1 MSTRPDSTSLRG
13 WRSQAWGLVL
23 FVALLRGL
31 VPHAALAALLD
42 DGRPQLAYCA
52 PGKAV
57 PGAAA
62 EAMAAHAQCVCAPA
76 GESLSPVA
84 GAALAAS
91 PAAPEAPLALT
102 AVRPPQQT
110 SPIRRARGPPSQS

>member
-1 MSTRPDSTSLRG
+1 MNTRSEPTSLRG
-13 WRSQAWGLVL
+13 WRSQAWSLVL

-52 PGKAV
+52 PGKAL
-57 PGAAA
+57 PGASA
-62 EAMAAHAQCVCAPA
+62 EALAAHGHCVCAPA

-84 GAALAAS
+84 GAALAAL
-91 PAAPEAPLALT
+91 PAAPEAPLALVV
-102 AVRPPQQT
+102 VRPSQQT
-110 SPIRRARGPPSQS
+110 PPISRARGPPSQS